1 MNHAGPCN
9 ETRSLVELITE
20 IRDELKLFLNT
31 RLQMIRSELH
41 ENLTAAKVI
50 VPMVAIVAVLLGTAF
65 LLFSA
70 ALVVLVASAFA
81 GDTYA
86 WFYGLIIISFLWMV
100 LGAVTAFFAYNEF
113 RAKGI
118 FPKRTIEVLKAD
130 KDWIQSEARIDHGRA
145 A

>member
-1 MNHAGPCN
+1 
-9 ETRSLVELITE
+9 LITE